1 MTQFSCIFRLDIY
14 IHDYLVKKGMN
25 TTAEALA
32 REANVNP
39 RQAGNLIFDNGPL
52 YLSRVETDF

>member
-1 MTQFSCIFRLDIY
+1 MWPIFRLDIY